1 MIYLDSAATSFQKP
15 ETVGRAM
22 ETALREMSSPGRGG
36 YPAAMRAA
44 QMLLDCRTELAEL
57 FHVPE
62 PEQVVFTMNATHGL
76 NLAIKSL
83 VPYGGRAVISGYEH
97 NAVTRPLAALGT
109 DIRVAAAPLF
119 EPDMTAAAFDKA
131 ITPDVDAV
139 ICTHV
144 SNVFGAVQPIEQVA
158 ALCRE
163 RGVPLIVDASQSAGV
178 LPLDMT
184 ALGAAFIA
192 MPGHKGLYG
201 PQGTGV
207 LLCCGR
213 AETAPLIEGGT
224 GSVSIQQEMPDFLP
238 DRLEAGT
245 HNVPGIAGLLAGV
258 RFVRER
264 GLEQICLHERKL
276 ALRAS
281 EGLRSIP
288 GVSVCARRDLFA
300 QTGVLSFVPEGQD
313 AELVGN
319 ALAEAGVAVRA
330 GMHCAPLAHRTAG
343 TLDSG
348 TVRLSFSAFNTP
360 EEVDRFLA
368 VLPEALRGR
377 TA

>member
-97 NAVTRPLAALGT
+97 NAVTRPLAALGA

>member
-44 QMLLDCRTELAEL
+44 QTLLDCRTELAEL

-97 NAVTRPLAALGT
+97 NAVTRPLAALGA

-131 ITPDVDAV
+131 ITTDVDAV